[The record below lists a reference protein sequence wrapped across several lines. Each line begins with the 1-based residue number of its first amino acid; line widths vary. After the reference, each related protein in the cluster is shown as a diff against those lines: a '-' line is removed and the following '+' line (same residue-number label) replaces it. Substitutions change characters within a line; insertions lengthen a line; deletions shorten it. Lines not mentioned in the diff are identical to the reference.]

1 MPAMQ
6 SNGVESELLAVIGGS
21 GLTRLDGLNSVRREK
36 VTTDFGEPSAELS
49 FGNFD
54 GRDIVFLARHGDDHG
69 LPPHKINYRANIW
82 ALKTVGVKEIISVAA
97 VGGITQCA
105 APGEIAIPDQL
116 IDYTSGRNCTYY
128 HGAESGVT
136 HIDFSWPY
144 SHEIRTKLL
153 HAARESDI
161 DVIAGGIYGCTNGP
175 RLETAAEIVRMEK
188 DGCDLVGMT
197 GMPEA
202 SLAREAGLEYAC
214 CAVVANWAAGKTDAE
229 ITMQEIEHNLSQGLE
244 QTLSLL
250 LSYARL
256 DSSSKAVV

>member
-6 SNGVESELLAVIGGS
+6 SNDTGPKLLAVIGGS
-21 GLTRLDGLNSVRREK
+21 GLTRLDGLNIVRREK
-36 VTTDFGEPSAELS
+36 ITPDFGIPSAQLS
-49 FGNFD
+49 FGKFD
-54 GRDIVFLARHGDDHG
+54 GQDIVFLARHGDDHSI
-69 LPPHKINYRANIW
+69 PPHKINYRANIW
-82 ALKTVGVKEIISVAA
+82 ALKTVGAKEIIGVAA

-105 APGEIAIPDQL
+105 APAKIAIPDQL

-144 SHEIRTKLL
+144 SREIRAKLL
-153 HAARESDI
+153 RAASEIDI
-161 DVIAGGIYGCTNGP
+161 DVMADGTYGCTNGP
-175 RLETAAEIVRMEK
+175 RLETAAEISRMEK

-229 ITMQEIEHNLSQGLE
+229 ITMQEIEHNLAQGLE
-244 QTLSLL
+244 ETLSLL
-250 LSYARL
+250 ASYARL
-256 DSSSKAVV
+256 ST